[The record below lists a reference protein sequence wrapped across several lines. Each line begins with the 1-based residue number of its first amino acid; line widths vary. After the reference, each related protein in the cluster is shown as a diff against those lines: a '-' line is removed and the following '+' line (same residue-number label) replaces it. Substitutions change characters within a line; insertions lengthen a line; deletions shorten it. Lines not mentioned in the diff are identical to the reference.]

1 MRWMM
6 EGYSVRQL
14 ALQSGHSMS
23 KLYRIINHW
32 LSSKQPQT
40 TGNLVLARHLV
51 FDGTFLHRP
60 TSLVAVMNAGINEVI
75 SGKYGVKEDS
85 EIQLAAFFQP
95 LIARGLQPV
104 SCTVDG
110 NQHVIQVLKKLWP
123 SIIIQRCLVHIQR
136 QGLAWCR
143 VNPKSAYAS
152 QLRNIFLKVT
162 RIHTRKERNQFLD
175 MVEQWERKYGH
186 IIDSRPERGWVFSD
200 VKRARSMLL
209 KALPNMF
216 HYLEDSNIP
225 SSTNR
230 LEGYFSRLKTHYR
243 QHRGLVKIKF
253 LNYFDWYFTLKPI

>member
-1 MRWMM
+1 MM

-14 ALQSGHSMS
+14 ALQSGHSTA

-40 TGNLVLARHLV
+40 AGYLEQSRYLV

-60 TSLVAVMNAGINEVI
+60 TSLVAVMDAGSNEVI
-75 SGKYGVKEDS
+75 SGKYGVKESS
-85 EIQLAAFFQP
+85 EIQLVSFFQP
-95 LIARGLQPV
+95 LIDRGLQPV

-110 NQHVIQVLKKLWP
+110 NHQVIRVLRRLWP

-143 VNPKSAYAS
+143 NNPKSAYAS
-152 QLRNIFLKVT
+152 QLRDIFLKVT
-162 RIHTRKERNQFLD
+162 RIHTKEERNQFLD
-175 MVEQWERKYGH
+175 LVEQWEGKYGRS
-186 IIDSRPERGWVFSD
+186 IDSRTERGWVFSD
-200 VKRARSMLL
+200 IKRARSMLL

-216 HYLEDSNIP
+216 HYLEDSYIP
-225 SSTNR
+225 FTTNG

-243 QHRGLVKIKF
+243 QHRGLVKTK
-253 LNYFDWYFTLKPI
+253 LSNYFDWYFNLKPI

>member
-1 MRWMM
+1 M

-14 ALQSGHSMS
+14 ALQSGHSTA

-32 LSSKQPQT
+32 LSRKQPQI
-40 TGNLVLARHLV
+40 TGNLGPSRYLV

-60 TSLVAVMNAGINEVI
+60 TSLVAVMDAGSNEVI
-75 SGKYGVKEDS
+75 SGKYGVKESS
-85 EIQLAAFFQP
+85 EIQLVSFFQS
-95 LIARGLQPV
+95 LIDRGLQPV

-110 NQHVIQVLKKLWP
+110 NHRVIRVLKRLWP

-143 VNPKSAYAS
+143 NNPKSIYAS
-152 QLRNIFLKVT
+152 QLRDIFLKVT
-162 RIHTRKERNQFLD
+162 RIHTREERNHFLD
-175 MVEQWERKYGH
+175 LVEQWEGKYGR

-200 VKRARSMLL
+200 IKRARSMLL

-216 HYLEDSNIP
+216 HYLEDPNIP
-225 SSTNR
+225 FTTNG

-243 QHRGLVKIKF
+243 QHRGLSKTKL
-253 LNYFDWYFTLKPI
+253 LNYFDWYLNLKPI